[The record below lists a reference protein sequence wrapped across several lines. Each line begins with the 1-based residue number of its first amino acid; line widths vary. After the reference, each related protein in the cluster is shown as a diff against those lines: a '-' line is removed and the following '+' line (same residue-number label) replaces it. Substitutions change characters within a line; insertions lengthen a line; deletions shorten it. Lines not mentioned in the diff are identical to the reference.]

1 MCPAGSRVEGIG
13 RPRVEA
19 SFLPDVVDRVL
30 KVPDAASFAA
40 LHFLHRVIGRS
51 GRSWCLDFELYAS
64 FWLSISSH
72 AAEVAKG
79 PLQK

>member
-40 LHFLHRVIGRS
+40 LRFLHQVIGR
-51 GRSWCLDFELYAS
+51 
-64 FWLSISSH
+64 
-72 AAEVAKG
+72 K
-79 PLQK
+79 

>member
-1 MCPAGSRVEGIG
+1 VEGIG

-40 LHFLHRVIGRS
+40 LRFLHQVIGR
-51 GRSWCLDFELYAS
+51 
-64 FWLSISSH
+64 
-72 AAEVAKG
+72 K
-79 PLQK
+79 

>member
-13 RPRVEA
+13 RPRVEV

-40 LHFLHRVIGRS
+40 LRFLHWVNGRS

-64 FWLSISSH
+64 F
-72 AAEVAKG
+72 
-79 PLQK
+79 